1 MEKGRIIK
9 LIGGQ
14 YTVLLEDGNRR
25 IVKPRGKF
33 RHVEVSPK
41 VGDLVV
47 IEGETITEV
56 KPRFNELKRPPI
68 VNVDTAFIIN
78 AIVEPNF
85 SFNLLDRFLVMV
97 AYESIEPVIVVS
109 KIDLADDDTLQSLK
123 QTLNYYENYYDILYT
138 SVKKASTLDVLRG
151 RLKNRISVFAGQ
163 TGSGKSSL
171 LNALDERLN
180 IKTGTISKALGR
192 GRHTT
197 RHSELIHVDGGLV
210 ADTPG
215 FSKLDFDA
223 IDCNHLPELYP
234 DFFAL
239 SSHCKFRGCHHLN
252 EPKCAVK
259 AAVENGDIP
268 SVRYENYKLI
278 YEAIKSIKPLY

>member
-25 IVKPRGKF
+25 IAKPRGKF

-56 KPRFNELKRPPI
+56 EPRFNELKRPPI

-197 RHSELIHVDGGLV
+197 RHSELITVNGGLV

-215 FSKLDFDA
+215 FSKLDFDT